1 MKKVLFLV
9 GFVFCL
15 MLTGCSDGSE
25 SKDTEEEKV
34 NTMIVET
41 QYGDLFYPQQYQDFV
56 SVDEKI
62 EGENLTITF
71 KTTIEDIEYPL
82 FDIMINE
89 EEGDSVGTLEDDH
102 GKVRN
107 VYVEIINTDVPELS
121 EDDQNQ
127 IYAMQEGVNVLV
139 DHLNDE

>member
-15 MLTGCSDGSE
+15 ILTGCSDGSE
-25 SKDTEEEKV
+25 SKDNEEEKV
-34 NTMIVET
+34 NTMIIKT

-56 SVDEKI
+56 TVDETI

-71 KTTIEDIEYPL
+71 KTTIEEIDYPL

-89 EEGDSVGTLEDDH
+89 EEGDNVGTLEDDQ
-102 GKVRN
+102 GTVRN
-107 VYVEIINTDVPELS
+107 VYVEIINTDVSELS
-121 EDDQNQ
+121 DDDQNQ

-139 DHLNDE
+139 DHLDAK